1 MMHIDDYT
9 LIKKLGKGAFGEVY
23 LASKQGSSNLYA
35 TKQLDK
41 SKYISNPKAKKY
53 IDNEISILKV
63 ISHPN
68 LVKFY
73 EIKDT
78 SKYCYII
85 TEFCNGGSLSE
96 CLEKYQNQN
105 ATAFSEEIV
114 QYLMRQILDAMR
126 YLHKMKILHRDLKLD
141 NILVNY
147 DNENDRLNN
156 NIMKAKIKIIDFGL
170 SRFLN
175 DEELAYSVLGTAI
188 NMDPGILHKLNKMEN
203 FRDYG
208 YDEKADIWSLGTICY
223 ELLIGKS
230 AFNSLTMKELLK
242 KVEKG
247 NYFLPKTLSVETM
260 SFLNCMLQYDPKRRL
275 SAEKLCNHKFLR
287 YDVKDFNKINL
298 KQLKK
303 HDKGKV
309 IQLNSKINE
318 SISDIFG
325 IGILESIRE
334 ENNEDYED
342 KDERLINKINEL
354 SIKEEEKGDN
364 EGMNNYKNKNF
375 NKSKS
380 IGGNLEEKF
389 MKIFKEINADS
400 MRIQQKVIPIIPG
413 LEPDIENID
422 I

>member
-1 MMHIDDYT
+1 MKINLKPTDYIGILDNRYYLIKQIDDGATCYLYKVLDINT
-9 LIKKLGKGAFGEVY
+9 GEIKAAKIFKKGRDYEYKQELDSLKSISDSNYVIKYLSSGEGLLVIGE
-23 LASKQGSSNLYA
+23 AIKR
-35 TKQLDK
+35 
-41 SKYISNPKAKKY
+41 KYIILEYAKGSLFKYRLSTNKISEDTCKY
-53 IDNEISILKV
+53 I
-63 ISHPN
+63 
-68 LVKFY
+68 FY
-73 EIKDT
+73 
-78 SKYCYII
+78 YII
-85 TEFCNGGSLSE
+85 LAIKSLH
-96 CLEKYQNQN
+96 EKG
-105 ATAFSEEIV
+105 IC
-114 QYLMRQILDAMR
+114 
-126 YLHKMKILHRDLKLD
+126 HRDIKLE
-141 NILVNY
+141 NIIVIEHKPY
-147 DNENDRLNN
+147 P
-156 NIMKAKIKIIDFGL
+156 IVKTIDFGL

-242 KVEKG
+242 KVDKG

-303 HDKGKV
+303 HDKGKA

-342 KDERLINKINEL
+342 KDEKLINKINEL